1 MMCSARW
8 RGASLAQDTRTN
20 AFIVHLRPI
29 SNNTRYLHEDNII
42 LCYLYVIIS
51 VYRGSNRSTSAI
63 FKSVF
68 TVLWQFKINTQAAKT
83 VRLWKPPPVWV
94 HFYINFICRT
104 NIEKTAERSKMK
116 IENDADPYMW
126 FADCLGPEPQDWM
139 KDVGLDWFDEE
150 LLGRPES
157 PEPSAP
163 VPRPA
168 ALENSDDHPRYRGGY
183 PSYTIESSAWLIQQ
197 HQRSA
202 DSGDDNDEDDSLP
215 PPVLP
220 PMIPGT
226 RSFSDQL
233 HRIRKPYALGSPP
246 STSASGLLVR
256 YFQYRINI

>member
-1 MMCSARW
+1 
-8 RGASLAQDTRTN
+8 
-20 AFIVHLRPI
+20 
-29 SNNTRYLHEDNII
+29 
-42 LCYLYVIIS
+42 
-51 VYRGSNRSTSAI
+51 
-63 FKSVF
+63 
-68 TVLWQFKINTQAAKT
+68 
-83 VRLWKPPPVWV
+83 
-94 HFYINFICRT
+94 
-104 NIEKTAERSKMK
+104 MK

-157 PEPSAP
+157 PTPSAL
-163 VPRPA
+163 VSRSVA
-168 ALENSDDHPRYRGGY
+168 TENDVDHRRYRGSY

-197 HQRSA
+197 HQQLT
-202 DSGDDNDEDDSLP
+202 DSGDDNDEDDLLP

-246 STSASGLLVR
+246 STSTTSSGLLVR
-256 YFQYRINI
+256 YFQYQINTLFLSLYICIVIKVVKDQKNNMLLN

>member
-1 MMCSARW
+1 M
-8 RGASLAQDTRTN
+8 TIKN
-20 AFIVHLRPI
+20 HK
-29 SNNTRYLHEDNII
+29 
-42 LCYLYVIIS
+42 VITIP
-51 VYRGSNRSTSAI
+51 
-63 FKSVF
+63 
-68 TVLWQFKINTQAAKT
+68 L
-83 VRLWKPPPVWV
+83 LWKVSVWL
-94 HFYINFICRT
+94 HFYLKFVRRV
-104 NIEKTAERSKMK
+104 NIEKIAERFTMK

-157 PEPSAP
+157 PTPSTP
-163 VPRPA
+163 VSRSVA
-168 ALENSDDHPRYRGGY
+168 TENDVDHRRYRGSY

-197 HQRSA
+197 HQQLT

-215 PPVLP
+215 PPILP

-246 STSASGLLVR
+246 STSTSSGLLVR
-256 YFQYRINI
+256 FFNIKLVHYTYLYIFLSL

>member
-1 MMCSARW
+1 VVIKNKS
-8 RGASLAQDTRTN
+8 SDTLLLIELPQTKYIFISIFFVAQTSK
-20 AFIVHLRPI
+20 RP
-29 SNNTRYLHEDNII
+29 
-42 LCYLYVIIS
+42 
-51 VYRGSNRSTSAI
+51 
-63 FKSVF
+63 
-68 TVLWQFKINTQAAKT
+68 
-83 VRLWKPPPVWV
+83 
-94 HFYINFICRT
+94 
-104 NIEKTAERSKMK
+104 SKDSRMK

-157 PEPSAP
+157 PGTSAP
-163 VPRPA
+163 VPRPTA
-168 ALENSDDHPRYRGGY
+168 SENISDHHRYRGGY

-202 DSGDDNDEDDSLP
+202 DSGDDKDEDDSLP

-246 STSASGLLVR
+246 PITASGLLVR
-256 YFQYRINI
+256 CFQFHHNIILSVYSYHDRYRNDAFAIMENTAFSFGSLNSIYLPMHLKHFFSNPLYTYL